1 MPNHFNCSIYTVF
14 PSPKQKIA
22 YPDVTLLSDS
32 LSLARGEYLIF
43 GPAHCVGC
51 HSKKE
56 DEAAVKNG
64 EIVALAGGKFF
75 DTPMGNI
82 YIPNITPDFETGIG
96 NLSNGEIAR
105 AMRYAV
111 YHTGRVM
118 VPGMPFTHMSE
129 CDVSCIISY
138 LRAQPAIQNRV
149 PETNY
154 TFFGKSTHKIFTQT
168 VQTNNAHPK
177 ES

>member
-1 MPNHFNCSIYTVF
+1 
-14 PSPKQKIA
+14 
-22 YPDVTLLSDS
+22 
-32 LSLARGEYLIF
+32 
-43 GPAHCVGC
+43 
-51 HSKKE
+51 
-56 DEAAVKNG
+56 
-64 EIVALAGGKFF
+64 
-75 DTPMGNI
+75 
-82 YIPNITPDFETGIG
+82 
-96 NLSNGEIAR
+96 
-105 AMRYAV
+105 
-111 YHTGRVM
+111 
-118 VPGMPFTHMSE
+118 MSE